1 MDRARTE
8 AQALA
13 EHRSVF
19 GEYRNY
25 TPPRYE
31 GYSNEAIHIPM
42 SEGHRIAI
50 DVTLPAPLEPG
61 VKLPTILYT
70 TRYWR
75 AKKDYPVDEQDI
87 FFTSHGY
94 AFVRADE
101 RGTGASFGTWPNMWP
116 RAAIADYRET
126 VDWIVAQPW
135 SNGSVGS
142 TGVSYTGTTAQLL
155 AATNHP
161 AVKAVAPK
169 FIEFDVYTDI
179 FYPGGLLLEDLMERY
194 IERCRLLDLNR
205 WTNSIRGKPTD
216 TVKPVDA
223 DHDGSLLAAAVE
235 EHRATNPDFSRSLEI
250 TYRDDPIPGLGVT
263 IDDFSMHG
271 LREEIERSGAAI
283 YGWGSWNDAYTAD
296 TVIRRFLTFSNPQR
310 AVIGAWNHGGDRN
323 ANQYLP
329 DYSPTQPSHMAQWLE
344 DLRFFDFHLKGV
356 DTGVMEGPPV
366 TYVTMG
372 EQTWNRTSTWP
383 IEGTAFE
390 RRHMNEGGALTVEP
404 PASSEASDHYVVD
417 FSATTGKGGRW
428 HTEFQGTDVI
438 YGDRAGPDELLLTY
452 TSEPLEADVEVT
464 GYATVTLYVTPTH
477 TDGAFL
483 VYLEDVAPDGHVR
496 YVTGGELRALHRRL
510 SDEAPPYRT
519 LMPHRT
525 YRRSDGSPLV
535 PGEIAEI
542 VVGLQPTSALFKRG
556 HRIRVAIAGHDDGV
570 FERSPA
576 VEGEEVAFD
585 LHRSVRHPSR
595 IDLPVVPRSE

>member
-1 MDRARTE
+1 MDRANIE

-25 TPPRYE
+25 TPPLYE
-31 GYSNEAIHIPM
+31 EHSNEAVHITM
-42 SEGHRIAI
+42 SEGHRIAL
-50 DVTLPAPLEPG
+50 DVTLPAPMRPG
-61 VKLPTILYT
+61 AKLPTILYT

-75 AKKDYPVDEQDI
+75 AKRDYPVDDQDT

-116 RAAIADYRET
+116 REAIPDYKET

-135 SNGSVGS
+135 SNGAVGS

-179 FYPGGLLLEDLMERY
+179 FYPGGLLLKELIERY
-194 IERCRLLDLNR
+194 IERCRMLDLNR

-223 DHDGSLLAAAVE
+223 DLDGSLLAAAVE
-235 EHRATNPDFSRSLEI
+235 EHRATNPDFSKSLEI
-250 TYRDDPIPGLGVT
+250 VFRDDPIPGLGVT
-263 IDDFSMHG
+263 IDDFSMHE

-283 YGWGSWNDAYTAD
+283 YGWGSWNDACTAD

-329 DYSPTQPSHMAQWLE
+329 DYSPTQPSFMAQWLE

-372 EQTWNRTSTWP
+372 AQTWNRTSTWP
-383 IEGTAFE
+383 IEGTVVQ
-390 RRHMNEGGALTVEP
+390 RRHMNEGGALTAEP
-404 PASSEASDHYVVD
+404 PASDDASDRYVVD
-417 FSATTGKGGRW
+417 FSATTGKGGG
-428 HTEFQGTDVI
+428 GTPSSR
-438 YGDRAGPDELLLTY
+438 GR
-452 TSEPLEADVEVT
+452 TSSTAT
-464 GYATVTLYVTPTH
+464 GLGRTNGCSPTPRN
-477 TDGAFL
+477 
-483 VYLEDVAPDGHVR
+483 P
-496 YVTGGELRALHRRL
+496 
-510 SDEAPPYRT
+510 
-519 LMPHRT
+519 
-525 YRRSDGSPLV
+525 
-535 PGEIAEI
+535 
-542 VVGLQPTSALFKRG
+542 
-556 HRIRVAIAGHDDGV
+556 
-570 FERSPA
+570 
-576 VEGEEVAFD
+576 
-585 LHRSVRHPSR
+585 
-595 IDLPVVPRSE
+595 

>member
-31 GYSNEAIHIPM
+31 GYTNEAIHIPM
-42 SEGHRIAI
+42 SEGHRIAL

-135 SNGSVGS
+135 SNGAVGS

-179 FYPGGLLLEDLMERY
+179 FYPGG
-194 IERCRLLDLNR
+194 C
-205 WTNSIRGKPTD
+205 
-216 TVKPVDA
+216 
-223 DHDGSLLAAAVE
+223 
-235 EHRATNPDFSRSLEI
+235 
-250 TYRDDPIPGLGVT
+250 
-263 IDDFSMHG
+263 
-271 LREEIERSGAAI
+271 
-283 YGWGSWNDAYTAD
+283 SW
-296 TVIRRFLTFSNPQR
+296 
-310 AVIGAWNHGGDRN
+310 
-323 ANQYLP
+323 
-329 DYSPTQPSHMAQWLE
+329 
-344 DLRFFDFHLKGV
+344 
-356 DTGVMEGPPV
+356 
-366 TYVTMG
+366 
-372 EQTWNRTSTWP
+372 
-383 IEGTAFE
+383 
-390 RRHMNEGGALTVEP
+390 
-404 PASSEASDHYVVD
+404 
-417 FSATTGKGGRW
+417 
-428 HTEFQGTDVI
+428 
-438 YGDRAGPDELLLTY
+438 
-452 TSEPLEADVEVT
+452 
-464 GYATVTLYVTPTH
+464 
-477 TDGAFL
+477 
-483 VYLEDVAPDGHVR
+483 
-496 YVTGGELRALHRRL
+496 
-510 SDEAPPYRT
+510 
-519 LMPHRT
+519 
-525 YRRSDGSPLV
+525 
-535 PGEIAEI
+535 
-542 VVGLQPTSALFKRG
+542 
-556 HRIRVAIAGHDDGV
+556 RI
-570 FERSPA
+570 
-576 VEGEEVAFD
+576 
-585 LHRSVRHPSR
+585 
-595 IDLPVVPRSE
+595 

>member
-1 MDRARTE
+1 
-8 AQALA
+8 
-13 EHRSVF
+13 
-19 GEYRNY
+19 
-25 TPPRYE
+25 
-31 GYSNEAIHIPM
+31 
-42 SEGHRIAI
+42 
-50 DVTLPAPLEPG
+50 
-61 VKLPTILYT
+61 
-70 TRYWR
+70 
-75 AKKDYPVDEQDI
+75 
-87 FFTSHGY
+87 
-94 AFVRADE
+94 
-101 RGTGASFGTWPNMWP
+101 
-116 RAAIADYRET
+116 
-126 VDWIVAQPW
+126 
-135 SNGSVGS
+135 
-142 TGVSYTGTTAQLL
+142 
-155 AATNHP
+155 
-161 AVKAVAPK
+161 
-169 FIEFDVYTDI
+169 
-179 FYPGGLLLEDLMERY
+179 MERY

-390 RRHMNEGGALTVEP
+390 RRHLNEGGALTVEP

-438 YGDRAGPDELLLTY
+438 YGDRAGQDELLLTY
-452 TSEPLEADVEVT
+452 TSEPLEDDLEVT
-464 GYATVTLYVTPTH
+464 GYATVTLYVTPSH

-510 SDEAPPYRT
+510 SDDAPPYRT

-525 YRRSDGSPLV
+525 YRRSDGCPLV

-576 VEGEEVAFD
+576 VEGEEVAFH
-585 LHRSVRHPSR
+585 LHRSVSRPSR
-595 IDLPVVPRSE
+595 IDLPVVPRPE